1 MSDPM
6 KNKDRD
12 EKHRR
17 RREAGTGGDDPDSR
31 TIAERLYSGPA
42 DSDTDDEDDGTQ

>member
-1 MSDPM
+1 M

-17 RREAGTGGDDPDSR
+17 RREVGDTREDGDDPDGH

-42 DSDTDDEDDGTQ
+42 DSDTDGEDDGAQ